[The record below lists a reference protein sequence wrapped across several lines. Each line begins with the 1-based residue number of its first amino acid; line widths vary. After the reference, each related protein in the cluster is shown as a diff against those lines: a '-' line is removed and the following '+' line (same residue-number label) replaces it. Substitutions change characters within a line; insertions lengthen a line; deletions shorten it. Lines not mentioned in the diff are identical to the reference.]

1 LFIPALTGCGRSVT
15 LDEIGHLSDV
25 IQHYSYAVEGGGVL
39 RRLAGQIA
47 SAARRGETVYPFRS
61 NYQFRPIQYAH
72 GRATVSGQFS
82 GRIGRDA
89 NMLTVQGPVRFMFYD
104 RFTDPISVRSLAK
117 LVAENLNA
125 VIDRARSSGID
136 VENDVAALDQMPDV
150 RPSITNNED
159 PIVRAIVVWLTELGE
174 TAFDLHGAWQAY
186 FNARVLVDGS
196 RSAYR
201 SSFAN

>member
-1 LFIPALTGCGRSVT
+1 
-15 LDEIGHLSDV
+15 
-25 IQHYSYAVEGGGVL
+25 
-39 RRLAGQIA
+39 
-47 SAARRGETVYPFRS
+47 
-61 NYQFRPIQYAH
+61 
-72 GRATVSGQFS
+72 
-82 GRIGRDA
+82 
-89 NMLTVQGPVRFMFYD
+89 MFYD

-136 VENDVAALDQMPDV
+136 VENDVAALDQTPDV

-159 PIVRAIVVWLTELGE
+159 HIVRAIVVWLTELGG